1 MEYCIY
7 LLTTGLGT
15 CGASCHKWECPRAS
29 LYQKSVLQVLLF
41 VMLPMD
47 IFFAVLP
54 RCASQC
60 PFRLFKFNSQM
71 HVMVYLVY
79 TLKDFWGR
87 PAHSLLSLAPWRIEW
102 SDGGRGVGRW
112 TEVDN
117 GGRRCLHGDVH
128 LFPSCSLSWPSSD
141 LSVVPSGT
149 SSGSVLILLDS
160 GSSDSSPFCLFV
172 GRDAEAEA

>member
-1 MEYCIY
+1 M
-7 LLTTGLGT
+7 LLFT
-15 CGASCHKWECPRAS
+15 K
-29 LYQKSVLQVLLF
+29 KSVLQVLLVCHATNGQF
-41 VMLPMD
+41 
-47 IFFAVLP
+47 FFAVLP

-60 PFRLFKFNSQM
+60 PFSLFKFNSQM

-102 SDGGRGVGRW
+102 SDGGRGCR
-112 TEVDN
+112 EVDR
-117 GGRRCLHGDVH
+117 GGRRCLYGDVH